1 MPKWTNPTS
10 YSNGTKIAS
19 IYKINQNK
27 MVRDKIKLKQN
38 FNNISRYL
46 EYNSKVKVPKHSPN
60 SLDCKKNI
68 LQLHIKSIQE
78 VWKDEINS

>member
-38 FNNISRYL
+38 FYNISRYL
-46 EYNSKVKVPKHSPN
+46 EYNSKVKGPKHSPN
-60 SLDCKKNI
+60 SLDCKK
-68 LQLHIKSIQE
+68 HFTTPY
-78 VWKDEINS
+78 